1 MKATRKRI
9 QAVEPIDGWH
19 VLHLADG
26 TALGVRTDRPPRAGA
41 AVVIVSIGP
50 DDDTLAVLE
59 HVDGAT
65 DDGPVAVIDTWAEA
79 WLDAERRRG
88 ADEAREAVEAELEI
102 ARRRA
107 SWRGVLEDFRRRLAA
122 AIAPRG

>member
-9 QAVEPIDGWH
+9 QTVEPIDGWH

-26 TALGVRTDRPPRAGA
+26 TALGVRTDRAPRAGA

-59 HVDGAT
+59 HVDGA
-65 DDGPVAVIDTWAEA
+65 DGDGPVTVIDTWAEA

-88 ADEAREAVEAELEI
+88 ADEAREALKAELELE
-102 ARRRA
+102 RRRG
-107 SWRGVLEDFRRRLAA
+107 SWRGVLDDLRRRVAA
-122 AIAPRG
+122 TIAPRG